1 MPGFYTHYLFG
12 AMTFSK
18 IKDTA
23 IRKNLSSHK
32 SVYTYGLQG
41 PDFFFYFLPSY
52 ALHSG
57 NLGSI
62 MHERRTG
69 AFLLHLLKGRNQFSD
84 SEDRAIA
91 EAYILGFLGHYVL
104 DSAAHPYIY
113 DRSDYAFR
121 KCQAYFSRHIE
132 LETEI
137 DSELLDYYK
146 HRKPSSF
153 AQHRLLTLTPREDQV
168 ISALLSDA
176 LQKTYPKKFLQ
187 IPVLRMAL
195 WTMRAGTRLFYDKK
209 GHKKPLVRSIESRF
223 FNYYPISFM
232 IPTDSPTD
240 FPDATNVLHQTW
252 KNPWA
257 PDQTSKDSFYD
268 IFENAQTEYLCLI
281 QQTGLLFQDDGNTY
295 STEKL
300 AKWKNLV
307 GNKSYH
313 SGLPCEL

>member
-12 AMTFSK
+12 AMSFSK
-18 IKDTA
+18 IKAKNT
-23 IRKNLSSHK
+23 RRNLSAHK

-69 AFLLHLLKGRNQFSD
+69 AFLLHLLEGRNRFSNP
-84 SEDRAIA
+84 EDRAIA
-91 EAYILGFLGHYVL
+91 EAYILGFLGHYIL

-113 DRSDYAFR
+113 DRSGYAFR
-121 KCQAYFSRHIE
+121 KCQAYFSHHIE

-146 HRKPSSF
+146 HRKPSDF
-153 AQHRLLTLTPREDQV
+153 AQHRLLTLTTRECQV
-168 ISALLSDA
+168 ISALLSA
-176 LQKTYPKKFLQ
+176 SLQETYPEKFLQ
-187 IPVLRMAL
+187 IPILRTAL
-195 WTMRAGTRLFYDKK
+195 WTMRVGSRLFRDKK
-209 GHKKPLVRSIESRF
+209 GRKKPLVRSIESRF
-223 FNYYPISFM
+223 FPYYPISFM
-232 IPTDSPTD
+232 IPTDTPTD
-240 FPDATNVLHQTW
+240 FPDATNVLHRTW

-257 PDQTSKDSFYD
+257 PEQTSQDSFYD
-268 IFENAQTEYLCLI
+268 IFEKAQTDYLSLVE
-281 QQTGLLFQDDGNTY
+281 QTGQLFLSRGNSY
-295 STEKL
+295 PAEEL
-300 AKWKNLV
+300 AHWKARI

-313 SGLPCEL
+313 SGLPCDL